1 VYGAVRWVETGN
13 APALEVDI
21 HPRVGSR
28 GLCSGCGRQRA
39 GYDRLSPRRF
49 EFVPLWGMS
58 DVSALG
64 CITFITIPTP
74 IVQQRISNDTSE
86 LSPEVSEHPE
96 QSIVKQ

>member
-1 VYGAVRWVETGN
+1 MN
-13 APALEVDI
+13 ATSNGEQKTTTSEI
-21 HPRVGSR
+21 
-28 GLCSGCGRQRA
+28 
-39 GYDRLSPRRF
+39 